1 MTAERRYDALLLD
14 AFGTLITVDAP
25 AERLAQAVTEA
36 LAIEVTI
43 DDALR
48 AFTAEVAYY
57 AERCHLGRDRE
68 SLDALHDECA
78 AIVIE
83 ELGIDLEPRRAVEL
97 LGHAIHYRA
106 YADTAPLLNGVAA
119 AGIPVAI
126 VSNADYTL
134 PAMLAQAGVEIDA
147 GQVFSS
153 ARTGSSKPD
162 PVIFERA
169 LTHLGVP
176 AARALHVGDTPG
188 ADAAGAEGLGID
200 VRIIDRDG
208 AYASERADTVASLTE
223 ILELIA

>member
-97 LGHAIHYRA
+97 LGHAIQLPRLRRHRA
-106 YADTAPLLNGVAA
+106 ALERRGSTPGSRS
-119 AGIPVAI
+119 PI

-153 ARTGSSKPD
+153 AP
-162 PVIFERA
+162 
-169 LTHLGVP
+169 P
-176 AARALHVGDTPG
+176 AP
-188 ADAAGAEGLGID
+188 
-200 VRIIDRDG
+200 
-208 AYASERADTVASLTE
+208 ASPTR
-223 ILELIA
+223 